1 MADSAARA
9 GTVLRRYALGGCLAA
24 AALWGVVQADEPQPE
39 TNDPWAARAQA
50 GYSRTG
56 GTTDT
61 SSANA
66 LFHVAH
72 TLDKWKFVFATE
84 GLYGSTRGE
93 TTAQA
98 WNIRGQANYNFT
110 DRLYWYAGFGYID
123 DKFSGFAYQ
132 AVLSTGVG
140 YQIIKTDDT
149 KLTAQ
154 LGVGPRRLKP
164 QMVTLD
170 AAGGIASVT
179 DLPTETDAV
188 LDGAVNLEHSFNSAT
203 KFIAGVTVHAGRDNT
218 MTTAVAQ
225 LQVKMTE
232 GLSLAAGYQVIHNS
246 QPPPGVGSSSS
257 LTTLNLVYEH
267 KNPKLAPE

>member
-1 MADSAARA
+1 M
-9 GTVLRRYALGGCLAA
+9 RRNALGGFLTIGV
-24 AALWGVVQADEPQPE
+24 LWGVTQAQEPQTD
-39 TNDPWAARAQA
+39 TNDTWAARAQA
-50 GYSRTG
+50 GYSKTG

-66 LFHVAH
+66 LFHIAFLV
-72 TLDKWKFVFATE
+72 DKWKFLFATE

-93 TTAQA
+93 TTAEA
-98 WNIRGQANYNFT
+98 WNVRGQANYNFT

-123 DKFSGFAYQ
+123 DRFSGFAYQ
-132 AVLSTGVG
+132 AVLSTGLG

-154 LGVGPRRLKP
+154 LGVGPRWLKP
-164 QMVTLD
+164 QMLTLD
-170 AAGGIASVT
+170 SVGAIVSVT
-179 DLPTETDAV
+179 DLPTQTDAV
-188 LDGAVNLEHSFNSAT
+188 LDAAANLEHSFNSAT
-203 KFIAGVTVHAGRDNT
+203 KFIAGVTVHAGNDNT

-225 LQVKMTE
+225 LQVKMRE
-232 GLSLAAGYQVIHNS
+232 GLSLAAGYQWTHNS
-246 QPPPGVGSSSS
+246 QPPAGVGSSSS